1 MGPIGPKRA
10 HFEFSQFWSFFS
22 QVLKEK
28 ETSGKNPAR
37 QRRQECDHVNAVI
50 SGDFPK
56 IAQNSP
62 KRTKT
67 DQNGPKRSISGN
79 SHFDVGISPAICGMV
94 RKRNYFEILTQ
105 KIFCEGISQGAEISP
120 YTLVCQ
126 ALVSG
131 SSIVQASCSKG
142 SVWMSAR
149 NNSIHT

>member
-10 HFEFSQFWSFFS
+10 HFEFSHFWSFFS

-67 DQNGPKRSISGN
+67 GQNGQFREIPILMLEFPRPFVEWFGSGTILRS
-79 SHFDVGISPAICGMV
+79 
-94 RKRNYFEILTQ
+94 
-105 KIFCEGISQGAEISP
+105 
-120 YTLVCQ
+120 
-126 ALVSG
+126 
-131 SSIVQASCSKG
+131 
-142 SVWMSAR
+142 
-149 NNSIHT
+149 